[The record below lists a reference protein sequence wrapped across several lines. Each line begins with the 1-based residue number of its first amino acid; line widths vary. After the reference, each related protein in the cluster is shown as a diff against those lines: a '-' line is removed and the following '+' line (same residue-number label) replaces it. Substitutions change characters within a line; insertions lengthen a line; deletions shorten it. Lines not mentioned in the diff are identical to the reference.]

1 MIIIESAVITDIG
14 KKRKINED
22 SMFLDDKLG
31 LYLVADGMG
40 GHRAGEVASNI
51 VVETISDYIKK
62 LSKDDDTQEFNIPDE
77 TLSRKANHLISA
89 ISLSNRIAHQVSSK
103 NEAYRGMGSTLSAVY
118 FDKDT
123 FIAANVGDSPIYLVH
138 NGDIELISVPH
149 TVIAEHEAAGSEGS
163 RKLGP
168 EFYNM
173 LTRAVGTDETV
184 KPDICEIP
192 YFTNDI
198 IVICSD
204 GLSGHVTPTEILG
217 AVENKSSETACRYL
231 IDLAN
236 QRGGDDNISV
246 IIIKIKRAHSNTT
259 GIKWL
264 IWRIMES
271 FKYLFI
277 KEPVSKRFSLFK
289 FKEGIN
295 FNRRNTLSI
304 SRIKI

>member
-1 MIIIESAVITDIG
+1 MIIIESAGITDIG

-77 TLSRKANHLISA
+77 TLSRNSNHLISA

-103 NEAYRGMGSTLSAVY
+103 NDAYRGMGSTLSAVY

-149 TVIAEHEAAGSEGS
+149 TVIAEQEAAGSEGS
-163 RKLGP
+163 RQLGP
-168 EFYNM
+168 DFYNM

-204 GLSGHVTPTEILG
+204 GLSGHVTPNEIFD
-217 AVENKSSETACRYL
+217 AVKNENSKTTCRYL

-236 QRGGDDNISV
+236 ERGGDDNISV
-246 IIIKIKRAHSNTT
+246 IIIKIMRAHSNTT

-264 IWRIMES
+264 IWRILEG
-271 FKYLFI
+271 FKNLFI
-277 KEPVSKRFSLFK
+277 RKR
-289 FKEGIN
+289 I
-295 FNRRNTLSI
+295 
-304 SRIKI
+304 

>member
-149 TVIAEHEAAGSEGS
+149 TVIAEHEAAGSEDS

-204 GLSGHVTPTEILG
+204 GLSGNITPNEILG
-217 AVENKSSETACRYL
+217 AVENKSSETACRYF

-277 KEPVSKRFSLFK
+277 KEPVSKRFSPKSAL
-289 FKEGIN
+289 IC
-295 FNRRNTLSI
+295 SS
-304 SRIKI
+304 SRKA

>member
-1 MIIIESAVITDIG
+1 MNSTFYEFININPCYIMIIIESAVISDIG

-22 SMFLDDKLG
+22 SVFLDDKLG

-62 LSKDDDTQEFNIPDE
+62 LSKDNDTQEFNIPDE

-89 ISLSNRIAHQVSSK
+89 ISLSNRIAYQVSNK

-118 FDKDT
+118 FEKDT

-138 NGDIELISVPH
+138 NGDIELISVSH
-149 TVIAEHEAAGSEGS
+149 TVIAELEAADSEGP
-163 RKLGP
+163 RQLGP
-168 EFYNM
+168 EYYNM
-173 LTRAVGTDETV
+173 LTRAVGTDEAV

-198 IVICSD
+198 IIICSD
-204 GLSGHVTPTEILG
+204 GLSGNVTPNEMLDS
-217 AVENKSSETACRYL
+217 VVNKSSETAGRYL

-236 QRGGDDNISV
+236 ERGGDDNISV
-246 IIIKIKRAHSNTT
+246 IIINIKRSNSNTT
-259 GIKWL
+259 GIKGF
-264 IWRIMES
+264 IWRIVEG
-271 FKYLFI
+271 FNNFFI
-277 KEPVSKRFSLFK
+277 KKRV
-289 FKEGIN
+289 
-295 FNRRNTLSI
+295 
-304 SRIKI
+304 

>member
-1 MIIIESAVITDIG
+1 MIIIESAGITDIG

-22 SMFLDDKLG
+22 SVFLDDKLG

-40 GHRAGEVASNI
+40 GHRAGEVASNL

-62 LSKDDDTQEFNIPDE
+62 LNEDDDTQEFNIPDE
-77 TLSRKANHLISA
+77 TLSREANHLISA
-89 ISLSNRIAHQVSSK
+89 ISLSNRITHQVS
-103 NEAYRGMGSTLSAVY
+103 NRNDAYRGMGSTLSAVY
-118 FDKDT
+118 FNKDT

-163 RKLGP
+163 RQLGP
-168 EFYNM
+168 DFYNM

-192 YFTNDI
+192 YFENDI

-204 GLSGHVTPTEILG
+204 GLSGNVTPNETLD

-231 IDLAN
+231 IDIAN
-236 QRGGDDNISV
+236 ARGGHDNISV
-246 IIIKIKRAHSNTT
+246 IIIRIKRAHSNIT

-264 IWRIMES
+264 IWRIFEK
-271 FKYLFI
+271 FKNLFI
-277 KEPVSKRFSLFK
+277 RKRV
-289 FKEGIN
+289 
-295 FNRRNTLSI
+295 
-304 SRIKI
+304 